1 MLDGNIVQ
9 LRILY
14 KKILCTRVVLYDFKV
29 YTLIFKKAIK
39 KSMFSDFFLHP
50 VRERGRISLGGNGEH
65 ENENHKFQHEH
76 EIFSSDF

>member
-9 LRILY
+9 LRIY
-14 KKILCTRVVLYDFKV
+14 YIKKSCAQEWFCTILK